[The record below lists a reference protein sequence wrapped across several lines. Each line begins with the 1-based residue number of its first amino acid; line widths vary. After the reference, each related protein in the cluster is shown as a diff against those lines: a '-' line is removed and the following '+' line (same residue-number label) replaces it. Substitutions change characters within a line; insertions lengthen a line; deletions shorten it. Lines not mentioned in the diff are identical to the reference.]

1 MKNQLREKLASN
13 LTGLDLDVVQEDALT
28 PAAVAIAVTED
39 ETGAPAFILTRRSG
53 RLRRHARQ
61 WALPGGRQ
69 DPGETLLEAALREMD
84 EEVGLLLGPDTL
96 LGRLDDYPTRSGYCI
111 SPFVFWAGPAPNLT
125 PNPDEV
131 HALYRIPLEE
141 LNRPESPD
149 MISIPES
156 DRPVIRMA
164 IMDDMVHAPTAAI
177 LYQFREVAMHGRM
190 VRVDHYEQPVF
201 AWG

>member
-13 LTGLDLDVVQEDALT
+13 LTGLDLDIVQEDALT
-28 PAAVAIAVTED
+28 PAAVTIAVTED

-84 EEVGLLLGPDTL
+84 EEVGLMLGPDTL

-156 DRPVIRMA
+156 DQPVIRMA